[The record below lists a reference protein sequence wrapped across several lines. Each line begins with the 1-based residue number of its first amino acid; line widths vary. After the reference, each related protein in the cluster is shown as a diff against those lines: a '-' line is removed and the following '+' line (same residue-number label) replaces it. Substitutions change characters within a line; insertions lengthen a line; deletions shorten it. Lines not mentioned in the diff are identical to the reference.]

1 MANAQ
6 HPTLAVEQSIY
17 ASIVLSSVL
26 YGLLIYMV
34 FHSYYIL
41 KGLAEDDFRW
51 RQFYIYYGFIQL
63 FLVTLRSALNAVTGQ
78 LMWID
83 HRNVSGGPFAY
94 YITLSGNWYGISV
107 VICAILSFAL
117 TDALLIYR
125 CYIIWNCDWRIIVL
139 PTLLFIGE
147 IVMGILVPVE
157 IAITKISF
165 LQKSSTNLSVPW
177 VSLTCALT
185 TSITG
190 LI

>member
-1 MANAQ
+1 
-6 HPTLAVEQSIY
+6 
-17 ASIVLSSVL
+17 
-26 YGLLIYMV
+26 MV

-63 FLVTLRSALNAVTGQ
+63 FLVTLRSALNAVTGH

-117 TDALLIYR
+117 TDALLVRQFYLSQIF
-125 CYIIWNCDWRIIVL
+125 N
-139 PTLLFIGE
+139 PTNFFLRYFAVTSYGTAIG
-147 IVMGILVPVE
+147 
-157 IAITKISF
+157 
-165 LQKSSTNLSVPW
+165 
-177 VSLTCALT
+177 VS
-185 TSITG
+185 
-190 LI
+190 